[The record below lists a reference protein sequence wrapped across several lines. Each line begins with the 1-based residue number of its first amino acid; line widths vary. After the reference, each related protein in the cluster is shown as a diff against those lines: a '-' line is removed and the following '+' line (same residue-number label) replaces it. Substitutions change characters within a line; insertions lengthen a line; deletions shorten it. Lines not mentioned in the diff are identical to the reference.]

1 MRKSLTV
8 LLAAALVTGALLAP
22 SADAA
27 KKKKKPKKK
36 SRTVSQTYQAPALGA
51 GAGICLKPTNSCAET
66 ATSTNDKY
74 VMIEIVDTTGLPI
87 SGGFGQEM
95 DGELGVE
102 NYQAFCGK
110 TPKPVKI
117 EPGYPITVFPWV
129 APNAGC
135 AGVATTG
142 TVKLTFSNLP

>member
-8 LLAAALVTGALLAP
+8 LLAASLVTGALLAP

-27 KKKKKPKKK
+27 KKKKKPKKV
-36 SRTVSQTYQAPALGA
+36 SRTVTQTYQAPAIGNGA
-51 GAGICLKPTNSCAET
+51 GVCLKPTNSCAET
-66 ATSTNDKY
+66 PTATADKY
-74 VMIEIVDTTGLPI
+74 VIIEITDAAGLPVNA
-87 SGGFGQEM
+87 GFGQEI

-117 EPGYPITVFPWV
+117 EPGYPITVFPWA
-129 APNAGC
+129 APGAAC
-135 AGVATTG
+135 PGVATTG
-142 TVKLTFSNLP
+142 TVKLTLSNLP